1 MEGLP
6 LELMVDTRAKP
17 VAYHTPI
24 PVPLHWQQEVK
35 AGLDHNVRL
44 GVIETVP
51 IGEPVTW
58 CHRMVICAK
67 KNGKPRRTV
76 DFQPLNAHA
85 KRETHHMPS
94 PFHQARSVPH
104 GKKKTVLDAWNGYHS
119 VPIREADRH
128 LTTFI
133 TPWGRYRYKTTPQ
146 GYIASGVGYTRRY
159 DEVVAKIPNKT
170 KCVDD
175 ALLWA
180 DTLEESSHQAVQ
192 WLDIC
197 GRHGIILNPEKFVF
211 VSDTVEFAGFEI
223 TLDRVHPSKKHSR
236 AIRLLCFQPFREL
249 LKPGT
254 PFKWNDKINT
264 LFEESKNIII
274 AEIEKGVQ
282 IFDAQRPTCL
292 ATDWSKT
299 GIGFWLLQKH
309 CTCPTKDPFCCQTG
323 WKITLVG
330 SRFTHAAESRYA
342 PVEGEAL
349 AVADA
354 LNKARYFALGC
365 KDLTIAVDHKPL
377 IKLFGDR
384 SLADIPNPR
393 L

>member
-1 MEGLP
+1 MSQTWTKKGSQPQPFVTLTIQASHRDYKALGFTLHTPSKKIKQSAMADTGCQKIGETANLCDAALPQEINPLTTNPCSCLRRQLPPPPPKSLPFPATEENREKLQQYLVQYYKSSPFNTCDHQPLPLMEGPP
-6 LELMVDTRAKP
+6 LELMVDPRAKP

-35 AGLDHNVRL
+35 AGLDQDVGL

-85 KRETHHMPS
+85 KRETHHTPS

-104 GKKKTVLDAWNGYHS
+104 GTKKTVLDTWNGYHS
-119 VPIREADRH
+119 LPIREADRH

-146 GYIASGVGYTRRY
+146 GYIASGDGYTRRC
-159 DEVVAKIPNKT
+159 DEVIAEIPNKT

-180 DTLEESSHQAVQ
+180 DTLEESFHQAVQ

-197 GRHGIILNPEKFVF
+197 GRHGIILNPEKCIFG
-211 VSDTVEFAGFEI
+211 SDT
-223 TLDRVHPSKKHSR
+223 
-236 AIRLLCFQPFREL
+236 
-249 LKPGT
+249 
-254 PFKWNDKINT
+254 
-264 LFEESKNIII
+264 
-274 AEIEKGVQ
+274 
-282 IFDAQRPTCL
+282 
-292 ATDWSKT
+292 
-299 GIGFWLLQKH
+299 
-309 CTCPTKDPFCCQTG
+309 
-323 WKITLVG
+323 
-330 SRFTHAAESRYA
+330 
-342 PVEGEAL
+342 
-349 AVADA
+349 
-354 LNKARYFALGC
+354 
-365 KDLTIAVDHKPL
+365 
-377 IKLFGDR
+377 
-384 SLADIPNPR
+384 
-393 L
+393 